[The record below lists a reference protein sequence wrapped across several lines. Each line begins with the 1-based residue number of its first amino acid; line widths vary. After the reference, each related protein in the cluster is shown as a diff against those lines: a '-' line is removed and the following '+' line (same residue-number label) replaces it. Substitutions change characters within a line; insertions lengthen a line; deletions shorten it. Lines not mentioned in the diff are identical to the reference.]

1 MYFHVKM
8 SGELLNVLEAEDS
21 TNIRRDDNYY
31 PGLRLYSMVRYSEC
45 APMYLKCRLH
55 SIGH

>member
-1 MYFHVKM
+1 M

-31 PGLRLYSMVRYSEC
+31 PGLRLYSKVRYSEC
-45 APMYLKCRLH
+45 APMY
-55 SIGH
+55 